1 MAELNPNNAH
11 LRAMREHWQ
20 KIVGILLH
28 KFSPGRE
35 VIITAKDIEAL
46 ATISPGEIPTVVTH
60 EQRDGI
66 HLKLLGEREA
76 RKLAARHG
84 HEEN

>member
-1 MAELNPNNAH
+1 MSEINPNNAH
-11 LRAMREHWQ
+11 LKAMREHWQ

-28 KFSPGRE
+28 KLAPGRE
-35 VIITAKDIEAL
+35 VIITATDVEAL
-46 ATISPGEIPTVVTH
+46 ANISPGEIPVVVTH

-66 HLKLLGEREA
+66 HLKLVGEREA